1 MQGFGLQNA
10 ALGIRN
16 SSNKW
21 NPSSA
26 DKDLYLESGIHGLE
40 SGIQEVDC
48 LVFPYV
54 GRKGSKRITRC
65 ILDMFLPESSLSAS
79 SVSTAVSVASSESSS
94 VKSVLSLSISSFD
107 STSLS
112 SSKEKKIEVYLGR
125 NPYTPPRFYEP
136 CSSHWYWRRKLGQV
150 IFGKDIWDRYFWDA
164 PVSYW
169 IIAHLRYF
177 KILTLNG
184 GLRFKI
190 ANFSRLYCLAIP
202 RRDLNTKKTKPKV
215 EK

>member
-112 SSKEKKIEVYLGR
+112 SSKKKKIEVYLGR
-125 NPYTPPRFYEP
+125 NPYPPPPPPILRTVQLPLVLEKETRPSYLWQR
-136 CSSHWYWRRKLGQV
+136 HLGSLLLGRAGQLLDNCPPS
-150 IFGKDIWDRYFWDA
+150 IF
-164 PVSYW
+164 
-169 IIAHLRYF
+169 
-177 KILTLNG
+177 
-184 GLRFKI
+184 
-190 ANFSRLYCLAIP
+190 
-202 RRDLNTKKTKPKV
+202 
-215 EK
+215 

>member
-1 MQGFGLQNA
+1 MEKCFFQKLRGSPWFSERKLIAPCTGIWIPESWKFLLVKSGMQGFGLQNA

-21 NPSSA
+21 NPSFA

-107 STSLS
+107 SRSLS
-112 SSKEKKIEVYLGR
+112 SSKEKKIQVYLGR
-125 NPYTPPRFYEP
+125 SPYPPPPPPRIVQLP
-136 CSSHWYWRRKLGQV
+136 LV
-150 IFGKDIWDRYFWDA
+150 
-164 PVSYW
+164 
-169 IIAHLRYF
+169 L
-177 KILTLNG
+177 
-184 GLRFKI
+184 
-190 ANFSRLYCLAIP
+190 
-202 RRDLNTKKTKPKV
+202 
-215 EK
+215 